1 MSHYFQDDPF
11 LASKERTVTLD
22 IDGHHLSFITDNG
35 VFSKD
40 KIDEGSFAFLKVL
53 VPLRLSGRI
62 LDLGC
67 GYGTIGLTIA
77 MTSPDA
83 RVDLADINSRAVALC
98 ERNAKNLGLSQR
110 VTCLQSDIYEKIEGP
125 YDSIVVNPPIR
136 AGKKVTY
143 AMYEGAKQNLIDGGS
158 LYIVIRKAQGAESA
172 SRYIS
177 SLFGN
182 ISLLKREKGYYIY
195 VAKKD
200 EHPNLDKEPLE

>member
-1 MSHYFQDDPF
+1 MSHYFKDDPN
-11 LASKERTVTLD
+11 LASNIKQINFEVNGISMRL
-22 IDGHHLSFITDNG
+22 LTDNG

-53 VPLRLSGRI
+53 VPLRLSGKI
-62 LDLGC
+62 LDLGG

-77 MTSPDA
+77 MTSKDA

-143 AMYEGAKQNLIDGGS
+143 SMYEGAKQHLIDGGS

-172 SRYIS
+172 SRYIA

-182 ISLLKREKGYYIY
+182 ITLLKREKGYYIY
-195 VAKKD
+195 VARKD
-200 EHPNLDKEPLE
+200 EHPNFDKEPLE